1 MFASPPLC
9 HFRKTRTQYLSG
21 RTENHR
27 TLVGI
32 VGFRAGMKY
41 KTFRICTQHHSM
53 STCQPHNHLCNRFLP
68 LQACSH
74 TTHLPPRPSYSKC
87 TLLPSIPP
95 FCSESTV
102 SPPRQLEY
110 YDVAWGL
117 TKVLQK
123 EKVLAAV
130 SRLRHR
136 YLVEVHNLNVRATFR
151 GVKTVLWP
159 FYS

>member
-32 VGFRAGMKY
+32 VGFRAGMKH

-95 FCSESTV
+95 FCSD
-102 SPPRQLEY
+102 SPQY
-110 YDVAWGL
+110 H
-117 TKVLQK
+117 LQDSLSITTL
-123 EKVLAAV
+123 VGA
-130 SRLRHR
+130 SRRFFRKRRFWLRS
-136 YLVEVHNLNVRATFR
+136 AD
-151 GVKTVLWP
+151 
-159 FYS
+159 